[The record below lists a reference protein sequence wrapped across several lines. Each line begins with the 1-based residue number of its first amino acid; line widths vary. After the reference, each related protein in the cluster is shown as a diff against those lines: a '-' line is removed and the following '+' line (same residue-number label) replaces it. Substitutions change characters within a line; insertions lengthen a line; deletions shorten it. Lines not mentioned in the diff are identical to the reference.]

1 MNLTENQ
8 RQLIADIDKTMQVFM
23 QYGFSETRAI
33 SLLKKHLPAIKTLLH
48 SVDSKLLDLY
58 LQGYQGFNRFVT
70 RVG

>member
-1 MNLTENQ
+1 
-8 RQLIADIDKTMQVFM
+8 MQVFM

-33 SLLKKHLPAIKTLLH
+33 SLLKERLPAIKTLLH
-48 SVDSKLLDLY
+48 SVDTKLLDLY